1 MKSVILSCPT
11 LKGELL
17 AVLAEHNADITVIF
31 LPKELHRDP
40 KYLHQFV
47 QKTIDEI
54 KDVDRIYLCTTGC
67 GGGTIG
73 LKATTAEVVIPRTRD
88 CLDILLSG
96 NDLRKDDRR
105 NIRGIYYTGSWME
118 YSKETDIDYTKL
130 VAKMGQAAAEDFLR
144 NLYKSFNEFYII
156 DTGCYDVAEVETY
169 LAPLVRVLNGTVEVI
184 KGEYKI
190 LHKMVTHQVDD
201 DFVVIPK
208 GEVVQA
214 GSFLPNK

>member
-17 AVLAEHNADITVIF
+17 AALAEHNADSSVIF
-31 LPKELHRDP
+31 LPKELHSDP

-47 QKTIDEI
+47 QKTIDELQ
-54 KDVDRIYLCTTGC
+54 DVDRIYLCTTGC

-96 NDLRKDDRR
+96 DDLCKDDRR
-105 NIRGIYYTGSWME
+105 NIRGIYLTGSWME

-130 VAKMGQAAAEDFLR
+130 VAKMGQEAAEDFLR
-144 NLYKSFNEFYII
+144 NLYRTFNEFYII
-156 DTGCYDVAEVETY
+156 DTGCYDVAEVEAY
-169 LAPLVRVLNGTVEVI
+169 IAPLVRVLKGTVEII
-184 KGEYKI
+184 KGEYKV
-190 LHKMVTHQVDD
+190 LHKMVTHQIDK
-201 DFVVIPK
+201 DFVVVPK
-208 GEVVQA
+208 GEAVQA
-214 GSFLPNK
+214 GSFMPNK

>member
-1 MKSVILSCPT
+1 M
-11 LKGELL
+11 
-17 AVLAEHNADITVIF
+17 
-31 LPKELHRDP
+31 HRDP

-47 QKTIDEI
+47 QKTIDEL

-73 LKATTAEVVIPRTRD
+73 LKATNAEVVIPRTRD

-96 NDLRKDDRR
+96 NDLFKDDRR
-105 NIRGIYYTGSWME
+105 NIRGIYYTGSWMA

-130 VAKMGQAAAEDFLR
+130 VEKMGQDAAEDFLR
-144 NLYKSFNEFYII
+144 NLYKNFNEFYII
-156 DTGCYDVAEVETY
+156 DTGCYDVAEVEAY

-190 LHKMVTHQVDD
+190 LHKMVTHQIDE
-201 DFVVIPK
+201 DFVVVPK

-214 GSFLPNK
+214 GSFLPNM

>member
-1 MKSVILSCPT
+1 MKSIILSCPT

-17 AVLAEHNADITVIF
+17 SAIKAHNADIPVRF

-40 KYLHQFV
+40 KYLHEYV
-47 QKTIDEI
+47 QKTIDEL
-54 KDVDRIYLCTTGC
+54 KDIDRIYLCTTGC

-73 LKATTAEVVIPRTRD
+73 LKATTAELVLPRTRD

-96 NDLRKDDRR
+96 DDLVRDDKR

-118 YSKETDIDYTKL
+118 YSKETDIDYEKL

-144 NLYKSFNEFYII
+144 NLYKTFNEFYII
-156 DTGCYDVAEVETY
+156 DTGCYDVEEVKAY
-169 LAPLVRVLNGTVEVI
+169 VAPLVSVLNGTVEVI
-184 KGEYKI
+184 KGEYKV
-190 LHKMVTHQVDD
+190 LHKMVTHQIDK
-201 DFVVIPK
+201 DFVVVVK